1 MRQENRREYII
12 TLSRDFCF
20 RLKGRRVPWWL
31 SSKESTCNAG
41 EMCVQSLGQED
52 PLKNEMA
59 THCNILT
66 WRIPWTE
73 EPGGLQSMESQR
85 VRQDSATSTSCT
97 RIIYLNTTS
106 VLWNVFGKTLTLA
119 KSRLADN
126 ERHDCW

>member
-52 PLKNEMA
+52 PLKKEMA
-59 THCNILT
+59 THCNILA

-73 EPGGLQSMESQR
+73 EPGGL
-85 VRQDSATSTSCT
+85 
-97 RIIYLNTTS
+97 
-106 VLWNVFGKTLTLA
+106 
-119 KSRLADN
+119 
-126 ERHDCW
+126 

>member
-1 MRQENRREYII
+1 MVKNLPTTQK
-12 TLSRDFCF
+12 T
-20 RLKGRRVPWWL
+20 W
-31 SSKESTCNAG
+31 
-41 EMCVQSLGQED
+41 VQSLSWKDSMEE
-52 PLKNEMA
+52 EM
-59 THCNILT
+59 TIHSSILA
-66 WRIPWTE
+66 WME

-85 VRQDSATSTSCT
+85 VRQDSETSTSCT

>member
-59 THCNILT
+59 THCNILAQEIGQ
-66 WRIPWTE
+66 RGLVGFSPW
-73 EPGGLQSMESQR
+73 GHKR
-85 VRQDSATSTSCT
+85 VQHDLVTKPTPL
-97 RIIYLNTTS
+97 IYFFLFI
-106 VLWNVFGKTLTLA
+106 LKTFFLRDVA
-119 KSRLADN
+119 
-126 ERHDCW
+126 